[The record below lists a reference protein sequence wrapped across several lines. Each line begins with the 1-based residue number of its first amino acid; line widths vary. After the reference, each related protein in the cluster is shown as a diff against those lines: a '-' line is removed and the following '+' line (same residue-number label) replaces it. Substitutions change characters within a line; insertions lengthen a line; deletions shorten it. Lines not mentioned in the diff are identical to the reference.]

1 MYSKKIKILITGGC
15 GFVGSNLCI
24 FLKNSGFKVFSLDNL
39 SRKGSEINK
48 KRIEIKK
55 NKNFKF
61 DISDKKKIKLLPKFD
76 FIIDCC
82 AEPSVEA
89 SRKSSKDA
97 IRVFKTNLEG
107 TLNILLKC
115 NKDKSNII
123 FLSSSRAYSINSL
136 NKLNKN
142 KNIIKNPL
150 KIRKSIGL
158 KFDTSS
164 PKTLYGFTKLASE
177 DLIREFSYA
186 NNIKYIVNRC
196 GVITGPWQMGK
207 VDQGFV
213 SFFVWNI
220 LNKRNIKFIGY
231 GGHGYQERDL
241 LHIDDLN
248 QLIKKQIKK
257 FNKLYNKS
265 YSVGGGIKNLISL
278 KLLKNKIEKVTGNK
292 IKSIPVNRT
301 SIYDIPYFLTEI
313 KAVKKLYNWS
323 PKKNINNILND
334 IYNWQVQNYKLL
346 KKIFK

>member
-1 MYSKKIKILITGGC
+1 MNSKKIKILITGGC

-24 FLKNSGFKVFSLDNL
+24 FLKNLGFKVFSLDNL
-39 SRKGSEINK
+39 SREGSKINK
-48 KRIEIKK
+48 KRLELKKIK
-55 NKNFKF
+55 NYKF
-61 DISDKKKIKLLPKFD
+61 DISNNKKIKLLPKFD

-89 SRKSSKDA
+89 SRKSSRDA

-115 NKDKSNII
+115 QKDKSSII
-123 FLSSSRAYSINSL
+123 FLSSSRAYSIDSLKKLNGHNYTINNSL
-136 NKLNKN
+136 K
-142 KNIIKNPL
+142 IK
-150 KIRKSIGL
+150 KSIGL

-186 NNIKYIVNRC
+186 NNIKYIINRC

-220 LNKRNIKFIGY
+220 SNKRNIKFIGF
-231 GGHGYQERDL
+231 GGYGYQERDL

-248 QLIKKQIKK
+248 ELILKQIKK
-257 FNKLYNKS
+257 FNKLNSQS
-265 YSVGGGIKNLISL
+265 YSVGGGLKNLISL
-278 KLLKNKIEKVTGNK
+278 KLLKKKIENITGNK
-292 IKSIPVNRT
+292 VKSLPVKST
-301 SIYDIPYFLTEI
+301 SIYDIPYFLTDNKTI
-313 KAVKKLYNWS
+313 KKVYNWQ
-323 PKKNINNILND
+323 PKKNINTIIND
-334 IYNWQVQNYKLL
+334 IYNWQNQNYKIL